1 MIYGDDLKKHPKSA
15 YTKHPKSAY
24 TKHPKSAYT
33 KHPKSAYT
41 KDNEAL
47 HFYVKDVRIL
57 TPKE

>member
-1 MIYGDDLKKHPKSA
+1 MIYGDDLK
-15 YTKHPKSAY
+15 
-24 TKHPKSAYT
+24 

-57 TPKE
+57 TPKNNETLRLHS

>member
-1 MIYGDDLKKHPKSA
+1 MIYGDDLKKHPKS
-15 YTKHPKSAY
+15 TH
-24 TKHPKSAYT
+24 
-33 KHPKSAYT
+33 T

>member
-1 MIYGDDLKKHPKSA
+1 MAMIYGDDLK
-15 YTKHPKSAY
+15 
-24 TKHPKSAYT
+24 KHPKSAYT

-57 TPKE
+57 TLEIMRP

>member
-1 MIYGDDLKKHPKSA
+1 MAMIYGDDLK
-15 YTKHPKSAY
+15 KHPKSAY